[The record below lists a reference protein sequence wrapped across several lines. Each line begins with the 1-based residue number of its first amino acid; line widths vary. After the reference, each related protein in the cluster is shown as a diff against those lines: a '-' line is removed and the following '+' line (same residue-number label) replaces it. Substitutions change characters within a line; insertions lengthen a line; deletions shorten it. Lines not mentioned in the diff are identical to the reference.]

1 MGDASGGEVALCAS
15 ILKKTERLLVITGAG
30 ISVESGLPTY
40 RGPGGLYENNPE
52 IPDLLSEETL
62 TENPYRIWKYLDSF
76 RAAAQRAKPNIA
88 HRILAQWESRNRF
101 ARFLIATQNIDG
113 LHQTGGN
120 TLVSEL
126 HGSAWQMACPR
137 SVDYGE
143 DEGFSGE
150 VLDYAQSRNRDE
162 ILKRW
167 SHENNQTIWED
178 HTGPFLA
185 IPPYDDE
192 DVRPNV
198 LLFGEG
204 YGNRLLWVENFIR
217 QKVDTVLVIGC
228 SGGLYIL
235 VQLLNSCR
243 EHNPACNVITVNPHM
258 DPVIVSHIH
267 LSMTA
272 TAALTAINAHL

>member
-1 MGDASGGEVALCAS
+1 MGNESGGEVALCAS
-15 ILKKTERLLVITGAG
+15 ILKKTETLLVITGAG
-30 ISVESGLPTY
+30 ISAESGLPTY
-40 RGPGGLYENNPE
+40 RGPGGLYEKNPE
-52 IPDLLSEETL
+52 IPHLLSEETL
-62 TENPYRIWKYLDSF
+62 ADDPCSMWKYLDNF
-76 RAAAQRAKPNIA
+76 RAVAQRAKPNIA

-101 ARFLIATQNIDG
+101 GRFLIATQNIDG
-113 LHQTGGN
+113 LHQAGGN

-143 DEGFSGE
+143 DEGFSGDY
-150 VLDYAQSRNRDE
+150 LDYARNRNREE

-167 SHENNQTIWED
+167 SHENNRTIWED
-178 HTGPFLA
+178 HTVPFPA
-185 IPPYDDE
+185 IPPYDE
-192 DVRPNV
+192 ADVRPNI

-235 VQLLNSCR
+235 VHLLNSCR
-243 EHNPACNVITVNPHM
+243 ENNPNCTVININPHM
-258 DPVIVSHIH
+258 DTVIVPHLH

-272 TAALTAINAHL
+272 TASLSAINAHL